1 LIQPEDGERVV
12 LTGYNTDIDF
22 GGMTYHVQTED
33 KGRNNPV
40 IESLVY
46 ANGEILYSRR
56 TPYKDLLAEGVDAK
70 ALANLMDRQ
79 HRTIVEAIR
88 RGRLEVLSAQPEVD
102 EADDTAV
109 SASGPPAGSAPE
121 RTLDEVILEY
131 LEAQKEQAHLVLR
144 SQGDEDFVYGT
155 SSSVRIVALNSSTG
169 EPVSDVRVAVLFKST
184 AEPRRLVLGE
194 GTTGSDGTFTIE
206 INVPRFNGGTAAV
219 VVTAESSL
227 GQSEMKHLVHR

>member
-1 LIQPEDGERVV
+1 MV

-33 KGRNNPV
+33 KGRGNPV

-56 TPYKDLLAEGVDAK
+56 TPYKELLEEGVDAK

-88 RGRLEVLSAQPEVD
+88 RGRLEVLGAEGEVD

-109 SASGPPAGSAPE
+109 STSGPETEAGEAQE

-131 LEAQKEQAHLVLR
+131 LKAQKEQAHLVLR
-144 SQGDEDFVYGT
+144 SQGDEDFVYG
-155 SSSVRIVALNSSTG
+155 SSSVVRVVALNSSTG
-169 EPVSDVRVAVLFKST
+169 DPVPDVRVAVLFKST

-194 GTTGSDGTFTIE
+194 GTTGEDGVFSVE
-206 INVPRFNGGTAAV
+206 IAVPRFNGGTAAV
-219 VVTAESSL
+219 VVTAESPL